1 MSRKSKQDKLKKS
14 PLKKIIVSKLFLSPI
29 SYSIF
34 NSLFDYEKIF
44 IRWFFNQLYKPIAD
58 EICDRIKGGSLLDI
72 GCGPGFLLFEIYKRN
87 KEVQLTG
94 IDISKSMIK
103 KARKRAEKLGYKN
116 VGFFVNKPHK
126 IPFEDN
132 IFSHAVS
139 TFSFHLWSE
148 PVLMLNE
155 IYRVLKSNGEFVI
168 YDFNGDDKYE
178 EENIRYIESCVK
190 EAPLF
195 IRKIVIEDARWDYT
209 MLGIYDVGEID
220 EIIKKS
226 LFKTADIRVKGIC
239 DSGDNFLIEAR
250 LRKCPNGV

>member
-1 MSRKSKQDKLKKS
+1 MSRRSKQDKLKKS

-34 NSLFDYEKIF
+34 NYLFDYEKVF
-44 IRWFFNQLYKPIAD
+44 IKWFFYKLYNPIAV
-58 EICDRIKGGSLLDI
+58 EISNRIQGASLIDV
-72 GCGPGFLLFEIYKRN
+72 GCGEGFLLFEICKRN
-87 KEVQLTG
+87 KEIQLTG
-94 IDISKSMIK
+94 VDISRSMIK
-103 KARKRAEKLGYKN
+103 KARKRAKKLGYKN
-116 VGFFVNKPHK
+116 VNFFVNKPDK

-178 EENIRYIESCVK
+178 EENLSYIESCVK
-190 EAPLF
+190 QAPLF
-195 IRKIVIEDARWDYT
+195 IKRIVIEDARWDYT
-209 MLGIYDVGEID
+209 MFGIYDID
-220 EIIKKS
+220 EVEEIIKKS
-226 LFKTADIRVKGIC
+226 LFKTVNIRVKGIC
-239 DSGDNFLIEAR
+239 GSGDNFLVEAR
-250 LRKCPNGV
+250 LRK